1 MATHPIQWQAPQPLW
16 GRFGNTVAAAAVASD
31 QRRPA
36 ILRFAT
42 DNFMDEL
49 LATLARD
56 PSQIDA
62 LVARPESWRSPMK
75 ANTPLVEH
83 TPVPSLAAQARRSRF
98 ALKAKAAVDA
108 TTSEAA
114 DPSARG
120 AARTLPLKLY
130 QPAHQR
136 FYVVTSSL
144 VCGIAGMPE
153 RAVDAGGGELV
164 NFVIRRLLPAIPGQ
178 AADLREFAF
187 VKDASGT
194 RWQRVSTGA
203 DDAQA
208 VVGEELLPVFPLAF
222 NDDAARARRLWGG
235 FVPVGRREEYIATQV
250 DRSAPVPYAQAQ
262 REGLHAAAPQPT
274 PSKMA
279 RVAQF
284 QGDVA
289 EPWKNLIRSSVKLA
303 ASLGQAVK
311 IGSETEPTGS
321 GSTKPRRVLDFNLGQ
336 QNASWLVLLDF
347 ADYLE
352 THLPDVWNA
361 IANSGAG
368 FSGLSQPRKDLY
380 TWLGTAGMSA
390 ALANALKGTDGKP
403 NRAASS
409 SLRDALAAIR
419 ANGVREKLEAMTL
432 GYTTDAASRDS
443 TDWPPFHFVLAGVDA
458 SFSATGPYTALAA
471 LGASSST
478 DFDPDPKSTPDTA
491 PQANDVDRLTALVG
505 RALEASTEENAP
517 PLPFA
522 LEMKNALAA
531 NVGDAGWFVIR
542 YVHQRRDCGPL
553 HAALLSAPT
562 QRFQLASFFD
572 PDAPARPIRIAL
584 PLDTSPA
591 GLRKFNKNAA
601 FILSDMLCGQVQ
613 RAKGLGFIDLVLS
626 VLPWPLHKDLDV
638 GAGGPCND
646 GGSVS
651 IGMICS
657 ISIPIIT
664 ICALI
669 ILMIMI
675 SLLDL
680 IFRWLPFFILCFPVP
695 KFKGKP

>member
-1 MATHPIQWQAPQPLW
+1 MAAHPIQWQAPQPLW
-16 GRFGNTVAAAAVASD
+16 GRFGSSVAAAAVAGD

-56 PSQIDA
+56 PSRIDA

-75 ANTPLVEH
+75 ANAPLVEH
-83 TPVPSLAAQARRSRF
+83 TPVPLAAAQARRSRL
-98 ALKAKAAVDA
+98 ALKAKAAVAA
-108 TTSEAA
+108 TTSEAP
-114 DPSARG
+114 DPNARG
-120 AARTLPLKLY
+120 AARSLPLKLY

-144 VCGIAGMPE
+144 VCGTAGMPE
-153 RAVDAGGGELV
+153 RAIDAGAGELV
-164 NFVIRRLLPAIPGQ
+164 SFVIRRMLPAIPGQ
-178 AADLREFAF
+178 AANPREFAF
-187 VKDASGT
+187 VKDASGASW
-194 RWQRVSTGA
+194 RRVSTGA

-208 VVGEELLPVFPLAF
+208 VFGEELLPVFPLAF
-222 NDDAARARRLWGG
+222 QDDAGRDRRLWGG
-235 FVPVGRREEYIATQV
+235 FVPVGRREEYVASRV

-262 REGLHAAAPQPT
+262 REGLAAAAPPAT

-284 QGDVA
+284 QGEVA

-303 ASLGQAVK
+303 ASLAQVVK

-321 GSTKPRRVLDFNLGQ
+321 GSTKPRRVLDFNLAQ

-352 THLPDVWNA
+352 SHLPDVWNA
-361 IANSGAG
+361 IAGSGAG
-368 FSGLSQPRKDLY
+368 FAAMSQPRKDLY
-380 TWLGTAGMSA
+380 TWLGTASMTA
-390 ALANALKGTDGKP
+390 ALAGAMKGTDGKP
-403 NRAASS
+403 DRPVQA
-409 SLRDALAAIR
+409 SLREALAAIR

-432 GYTTDAASRDS
+432 SYTTDPASRDS
-443 TDWPPFHFVLAGVDA
+443 SDWPPFHFVLAGVDGG
-458 SFSATGPYTALAA
+458 FSATGPYTALATLA
-471 LGASSST
+471 ASTST
-478 DFDPDPKSTPDTA
+478 DFAPDPKTTPDTA

-505 RALEASTEENAP
+505 RALEASTEAGAP

-531 NVGDAGWFVIR
+531 NAGDAAWFVIR
-542 YVHQRRDCGPL
+542 FVHQRRDCGPL
-553 HAALLSAPT
+553 HAPLLSAPT
-562 QRFQLASFFD
+562 QAFQLAGFFD

-646 GGSVS
+646 GSAS

-675 SLLDL
+675 TLLD
-680 IFRWLPFFILCFPVP
+680 IVFRWLPFFILCFPVP